1 VSPTELTQA
10 QEMEDAVVLAFA
22 HEDAEGLVWKVTLLE
37 GELAN
42 ARWAQVVAEE
52 KFCSL
57 SNMSIDGVRQLVVSE
72 MEHQE
77 HFEELSLL

>member
-1 VSPTELTQA
+1 
-10 QEMEDAVVLAFA
+10 
-22 HEDAEGLVWKVTLLE
+22 
-37 GELAN
+37 
-42 ARWAQVVAEE
+42 VVAEE